1 MINQE
6 DIAKFGQR
14 IIRELANRNIHI
26 KDFLKEL
33 KCRYPDERGLTE
45 NGFRYSLKHGTLK
58 VSLLGKISD
67 QLDYPIEY
75 WFTEGGK
82 YNMPE
87 HQEYVKRI
95 ETRLRELETDKENLQ
110 ELVGVLKEKVKELT
124 K

>member
-82 YNMPE
+82 FNMPE